1 MGGGFVR
8 CARDFMR
15 LLGGAPPFAFSSFVF
30 FPSLVGKNC
39 SRRFPLLIES
49 SESSLFHHFF
59 WLPSGFHKA
68 GHEHPQTDLIRRTRS
83 HMASLLTDMMH
94 PTNISRYIPVLL
106 AFVIALAVSLQPHH
120 AATAFSL
127 PTATTT
133 TIHSR
138 RSPTQLRA
146 ESETQAERQPWDAFR
161 FIRQSSRF
169 IRPPN
174 PFRATG
180 AARVVQPGDVIWSA
194 GDTAVIEPKMTWA
207 PLDDVVMGG
216 VSSSEFDNNTGMWVG
231 TVSSTNN
238 GGFVGI
244 RTTPFDPPLD
254 MTGCKGIEL
263 RLRGGDAKRFKAVV
277 RDSADFNGVCWTSSF
292 DAPRNRSGGA
302 VRLPFD
308 KQVPTIFANTVEG
321 KSFMANN
328 VVGFQLAYSKF
339 EYDGGLNPK
348 FVLGDFSLQLVEVKA
363 Y

>member
-1 MGGGFVR
+1 M
-8 CARDFMR
+8 
-15 LLGGAPPFAFSSFVF
+15 
-30 FPSLVGKNC
+30 
-39 SRRFPLLIES
+39 
-49 SESSLFHHFF
+49 
-59 WLPSGFHKA
+59 
-68 GHEHPQTDLIRRTRS
+68 
-83 HMASLLTDMMH
+83 
-94 PTNISRYIPVLL
+94 
-106 AFVIALAVSLQPHH
+106 
-120 AATAFSL
+120 
-127 PTATTT
+127 
-133 TIHSR
+133 
-138 RSPTQLRA
+138 
-146 ESETQAERQPWDAFR
+146 
-161 FIRQSSRF
+161 
-169 IRPPN
+169 
-174 PFRATG
+174 
-180 AARVVQPGDVIWSA
+180 VQPGDVIWSA
-194 GDTAVIEPKMTWA
+194 GNDDGGGDAAIIGPKMTWA

-216 VSSSEFDNNTGMWVG
+216 VSSSEFDNTTGMWGG

-277 RDSADFNGVCWTSSF
+277 RDSTDFNGVCWTSSF
-292 DAPRNRSGGA
+292 DAPRNRSGGT

-348 FVLGDFSLQLVEVKA
+348 FALGDFSLQLVEVKA